1 MKYLGKQIKRPYDL
15 APKGIRSTYQTEKLP
30 FNETFQRLW
39 LLSNTKK

>member
-1 MKYLGKQIKRPYDL
+1 MKYLGKQIQRPYDL